1 MGLGSVKTK
10 MDDRKA
16 PCPGGFL
23 SSTPGKNQERENS
36 LERKMDIP
44 VRSLNWGTNSH
55 MHAWHRSHRN
65 GERRPGQH
73 DPPLSR
79 TGLLRLGERR
89 ALSQTTWPRAQFSLP
104 LSSSSALA
112 WQTQFSLSKPFF
124 IDFWEFCVSRQ
135 TSPCTEGSTTG
146 PRPRRKETGIGWRRG
161 VWLPCFSK
169 SLPKGQ
175 WLQAPESEE
184 LQGRRTPPNLNLPK
198 MGKRPTAIQ
207 VNREKSES

>member
-1 MGLGSVKTK
+1 M
-10 MDDRKA
+10 
-16 PCPGGFL
+16 PG
-23 SSTPGKNQERENS
+23 TDHTETERG
-36 LERKMDIP
+36 
-44 VRSLNWGTNSH
+44 VRASMTHPS
-55 MHAWHRSHRN
+55 
-65 GERRPGQH
+65 PGQGC
-73 DPPLSR
+73 S
-79 TGLLRLGERR
+79 GSGERR

-112 WQTQFSLSKPFF
+112 WQTQFSLSKPFL

-184 LQGRRTPPNLNLPK
+184 FQGRRTPPPNLNLPK
-198 MGKRPTAIQ
+198 MGQRPTAIQ